1 MKLFISFI
9 LFLLSFH
16 LHAQSMDLG
25 YMEIEINKETG
36 IIKTLF
42 DFNPKSLGNPDLPF
56 HQTLGRSF
64 WKTGANRCQ
73 WKNTF
78 TQVLSADQ
86 VKVGADAFC
95 PEMKSDLQLD
105 LSFLKYLSSYRIVGR
120 ILNDGIESTFVSAK
134 NQRILKIAPQH
145 NQSFGHFVYR
155 GAEHIGATF
164 KMSEGGDHLLFILAL
179 VFTGGSFIQI
189 FKAITGFSLG
199 HSISL
204 LLATYGIITVPGN
217 LIGPAIAL
225 SIIYIVLEGF
235 VRKKY
240 EHRFWL
246 ACILGLVH
254 GFGLASALQG
264 LHLSSARLFEAL
276 LAFNAGVELGQVMI
290 IAMIVPLLF
299 FIKKYSRY
307 YRQFQ
312 RSSALLV
319 LMVGC
324 YWLVER
330 TYLLKND
337 F

>member
-1 MKLFISFI
+1 MNIFISFVLFI
-9 LFLLSFH
+9 LCFQ

-36 IIKTLF
+36 IIKTIF
-42 DFNPKSLGNPDLPF
+42 DFNPKSMGNPDLPF
-56 HQTLGRSF
+56 HQTLGRNF
-64 WKTGANRCQ
+64 WKTGASRCQ

-78 TQVLSADQ
+78 TQVISADQ

-105 LSFLKYLSSYRIVGR
+105 LTFLKYLPTYQIVGR
-120 ILNDGIESTFVSAK
+120 ILNDGIESTLVLVK
-134 NQRILKIAPQH
+134 NQRILKIAPRN
-145 NQSFGHFVYR
+145 NQSFSQYFHMGV
-155 GAEHIGATF
+155 EHIGASF
-164 KMSEGGDHLLFILAL
+164 KMREGSDHVIFILAL

-204 LLATYGIITVPGN
+204 LLATFGIITVPGN

-225 SIIYIVLEGF
+225 SIIYVVLEGF
-235 VRKKY
+235 FRKKY

-246 ACILGLVH
+246 ACALGFVH

-264 LHLSSARLFEAL
+264 LHLSSARLLEAL
-276 LAFNAGVELGQVMI
+276 LAFNAGVELGQIMI

-299 FIKKYSRY
+299 LIKKYSRY

-319 LMVGC
+319 LIVGC

-330 TYLLKND
+330 TYLLKNN